1 MIKTRD
7 DLQDCLDKD
16 KRALGVKKSRPSII
30 GDEVWKFEIALRM
43 DPYHADPER
52 RMRVHCGGFL
62 RHRSPCACMG
72 GRGAVGAGCFLERER
87 YSDVAVNAH
96 QDARYNPM
104 SDGVHERKEWI
115 Y

>member
-43 DPYHADPER
+43 D
-52 RMRVHCGGFL
+52 
-62 RHRSPCACMG
+62 
-72 GRGAVGAGCFLERER
+72 
-87 YSDVAVNAH
+87 
-96 QDARYNPM
+96 
-104 SDGVHERKEWI
+104 ERKEWI

>member
-1 MIKTRD
+1 MEDNRMVSFSLGGMAFEYD
-7 DLQDCLDKD
+7 DNKNQ
-16 KRALGVKKSRPSII
+16 IN
-30 GDEVWKFEIALRM
+30 
-43 DPYHADPER
+43 
-52 RMRVHCGGFL
+52 MRVHCGGFL

>member
-43 DPYHADPER
+43 DTER
-52 RMRVHCGGFL
+52 VRIEESGTKTDVTRLISARMNEKSGYT
-62 RHRSPCACMG
+62 
-72 GRGAVGAGCFLERER
+72 E
-87 YSDVAVNAH
+87 
-96 QDARYNPM
+96 
-104 SDGVHERKEWI
+104 
-115 Y
+115 